1 MGCHFEYVPQ
11 ISLNTWVLTSLKSNV
26 AKFALLTVCEEMQS
40 VISFMAIYFVMNKW
54 APFTIALIQIWQ
66 LDHGNGT
73 PKLP

>member
-1 MGCHFEYVPQ
+1 MGCHFEYVPR

-26 AKFALLTVCEEMQS
+26 AKFALLTLCEEMQS
-40 VISFMAIYFVMNKW
+40 VISFMAISFVMNKW
-54 APFTIALIQIWQ
+54 GPFTIALIQIRQ